1 MCYICEICVV
11 EAGNINKNKKCSLD
25 SLPRVGLS
33 ANLPLCRELGG
44 RLSANIPLCR
54 ELGGR
59 LSANMTLCR
68 ELDGRLSAN
77 LYFFLNTA
85 SGANLFFNNSLPK
98 VALGKEV
105 LCRWSL
111 SVKKLSLLA
120 AVWALPGRAS
130 LPRARVCRES

>member
-1 MCYICEICVV
+1 MCMMCYICEICVV
-11 EAGNINKNKKCSLD
+11 EAGNINKNKKMLSKTKKCSLD

-85 SGANLFFNNSLPK
+85 SGANLFF
-98 VALGKEV
+98 
-105 LCRWSL
+105 
-111 SVKKLSLLA
+111 
-120 AVWALPGRAS
+120 
-130 LPRARVCRES
+130 

>member
-1 MCYICEICVV
+1 MLSKI
-11 EAGNINKNKKCSLD
+11 KKCSLD
-25 SLPRVGLS
+25 YLPRVGLSANLPVCREIGGRLS

-59 LSANMTLCR
+59 LSTNMTLCR

-98 VALGKEV
+98 VALSKEV
-105 LCRWSL
+105 LCRRSL
-111 SVKKLSLLA
+111 SAKKFFA
-120 AVWALPGRAS
+120 DGRS
-130 LPRARVCRES
+130 R